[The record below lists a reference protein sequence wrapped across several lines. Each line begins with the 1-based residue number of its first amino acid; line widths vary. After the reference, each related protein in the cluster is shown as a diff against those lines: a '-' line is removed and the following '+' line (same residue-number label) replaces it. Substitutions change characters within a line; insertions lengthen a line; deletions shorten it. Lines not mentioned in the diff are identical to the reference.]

1 MLSWLSRILRV
12 PRTRGF
18 GVQSP
23 TDYHFI
29 RHVVVQKL
37 PYYAYSQLDGY
48 TTNLSKREVDILHFY
63 LRLANYVNGRFP
75 IYIIGKET
83 FGNITTELRQKY
95 MAAGSKRSVVHQS
108 SRLPVN
114 LTSETNCVLVIENLE
129 YSRSLLSETSYP
141 TVVFDMKDIAVAFCD
156 PKRYKTIYK
165 INL

>member
-1 MLSWLSRILRV
+1 MSWLSRILRA

-48 TTNLSKREVDILHFY
+48 TTHLSKREVEILRFY
-63 LRLANYVNGRFP
+63 LRLANHVQDHFP
-75 IYIIGKET
+75 IYIIGKDV
-83 FGNITTELRQKY
+83 FGNITTELRQRF
-95 MAAGSKRSVVHQS
+95 MTAGCVKAEVQQA
-108 SRLPVN
+108 SRLPSS
-114 LTSETNCVLVIENLE
+114 LSAESLCVLVIENLQSAKAIIAE
-129 YSRSLLSETSYP
+129 SPYP
-141 TVVFDMKDIAVAFCD
+141 KVLFDMQDIAVAFCD
-156 PKRYKTIYK
+156 PKRYKTTYR

>member
-1 MLSWLSRILRV
+1 MSWLSRILRA

-23 TDYHFI
+23 TDYHFV
-29 RHVVVQKL
+29 RHVVAQKF
-37 PYYAYSQLDGY
+37 PYYAYSQLDTN
-48 TTNLSKREVDILHFY
+48 TTNLSKREVEILHFY

-75 IYIIGKET
+75 IYIIGKEI

-95 MAAGSKRSVVHQS
+95 MAAGSKRSIVHQS
-108 SRLPVN
+108 SRLPVS

-129 YSRSLLSETSYP
+129 SLRSLLSDISCP